1 MTVTLY
7 DTMTGRHGWHSLAAE
22 VATVFAASVL
32 LTLSAKF
39 TVPFYPVPMSMQTL
53 VAIGLGLALGPAR
66 GGAAVLLYLAEGAV
80 GLPVFAGTPEKGIGI
95 AYMVGPTGGYLV
107 GFYLAAVT
115 AGLLARRG
123 WGRNPVTAMAAALV
137 AGAVVYGPGILWL
150 GAVIGFDKPVL
161 ELGLYPFIT
170 GDIVK
175 AMLAALLFPMA
186 WNALEGKAG
195 R

>member
-1 MTVTLY
+1 
-7 DTMTGRHGWHSLAAE
+7 
-22 VATVFAASVL
+22 
-32 LTLSAKF
+32 
-39 TVPFYPVPMSMQTL
+39 
-53 VAIGLGLALGPAR
+53 
-66 GGAAVLLYLAEGAV
+66 
-80 GLPVFAGTPEKGIGI
+80 
-95 AYMVGPTGGYLV
+95 
-107 GFYLAAVT
+107 
-115 AGLLARRG
+115 
-123 WGRNPVTAMAAALV
+123 MAAALV